1 MFVNSLVPYGTRATT
16 MWVIPL
22 FGQAVNK
29 KALHVM
35 DAYGR
40 GGVLNP
46 ADSLMIP
53 LCLEWE
59 LQASVNVLAAVF
71 YLSYQN

>member
-1 MFVNSLVPYGTRATT
+1 

-29 KALHVM
+29 KALHFV
-35 DAYGR
+35 DACGR
-40 GGVLNP
+40 GKGGGGLEDVPNP
-46 ADSLMIP
+46 VDSLMIP

-59 LQASVNVLAAVF
+59 LQASVNILSAVF
-71 YLSYQN
+71 YLPYQS